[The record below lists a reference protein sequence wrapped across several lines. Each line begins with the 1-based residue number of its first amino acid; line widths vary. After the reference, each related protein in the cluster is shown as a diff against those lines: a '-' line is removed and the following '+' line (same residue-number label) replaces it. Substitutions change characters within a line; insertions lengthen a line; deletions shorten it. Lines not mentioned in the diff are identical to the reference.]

1 MPRSLVSFWK
11 RVATSGPTV
20 DGREILPQ
28 ELRDIADTY
37 KPSLYTAVIWCDHER
52 WPGSHGTV
60 FAVRLVEEGDDL
72 APGQIALEAQLKP
85 NNKLLWLNDQGEKL
99 FTSIEITPNFANT
112 GKAYLTGLG
121 VTDQPASL
129 GTQELYF
136 SNKTSK
142 AAYFAASHELGP
154 LREDQPQGEIGKIA
168 AMFAGLFKR
177 FGIEEPPEPPQTPTE
192 SKPPMDEATAK
203 ALKALL
209 EQLLLVAA
217 GIQAVIEPV
226 TDEVTDPVVDQVDD
240 VEVAVKDIVDQVE
253 ADREFS
259 KNGDTDKRL
268 ANIEKLLS
276 KAFNTVNT
284 RQVPRITGPADTKKR
299 VL

>member
-1 MPRSLVSFWK
+1 
-11 RVATSGPTV
+11 
-20 DGREILPQ
+20 
-28 ELRDIADTY
+28 
-37 KPSLYTAVIWCDHER
+37 
-52 WPGSHGTV
+52 
-60 FAVRLVEEGDDL
+60 
-72 APGQIALEAQLKP
+72 
-85 NNKLLWLNDQGEKL
+85 
-99 FTSIEITPNFANT
+99 
-112 GKAYLTGLG
+112 
-121 VTDQPASL
+121 
-129 GTQELYF
+129 
-136 SNKTSK
+136 
-142 AAYFAASHELGP
+142 
-154 LREDQPQGEIGKIA
+154 
-168 AMFAGLFKR
+168 
-177 FGIEEPPEPPQTPTE
+177 
-192 SKPPMDEATAK
+192 MDEATAK

-253 ADREFS
+253 ADREFA

-268 ANIEKLLS
+268 DKIEKLLS